1 MRGAGMPEGK
11 SILGSRAKGREVLIE
26 DGVAKMPDRQ
36 SFAGSVATADRLV
49 RNMYRMGE
57 RPLEEAISMMT
68 LTPAEIM
75 GIADRKGKI
84 AKGYDADIVIFDPDI
99 RINRVFINGET
110 LFEQP

>member
-1 MRGAGMPEGK
+1 
-11 SILGSRAKGREVLIE
+11 
-26 DGVAKMPDRQ
+26 
-36 SFAGSVATADRLV
+36 
-49 RNMYRMGE
+49 MGE
-57 RPLEEAISMMT
+57 RPLEEAVRMMT

-99 RINRVFINGET
+99 HINRVFINGET